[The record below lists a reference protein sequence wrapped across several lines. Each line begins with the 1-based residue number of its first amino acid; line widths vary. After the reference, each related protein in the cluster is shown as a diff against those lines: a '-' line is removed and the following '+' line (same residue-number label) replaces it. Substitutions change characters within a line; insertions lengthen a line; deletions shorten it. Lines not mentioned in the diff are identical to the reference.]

1 MKIELW
7 GVGKTQFPYLKTG
20 IDIYIKRLQHMLPF
34 EWMVI
39 DDIKKSNRLSE
50 AQIREKEGEQ
60 ILQKVK
66 PTDQLILLDER
77 GKMYSSMDLSV
88 QLNRWMMQGNKR
100 LIFLIGGAYG
110 FSDTVYQRANGKMSL
125 SKMTFSH
132 QMVRLFVVEQLYR
145 AVAIQRNLPYHHE

>member
-7 GVGKTQFPYLKTG
+7 GVGKTQFPYLQTG

-110 FSDTVYQRANGKMSL
+110 FSDTIYQRADGKMSL

>member
-7 GVGKTQFPYLKTG
+7 GVGKTQFPYLQTG

-110 FSDTVYQRANGKMSL
+110 FSDTIYQRADGKMSL

-145 AVAIQRNLPYHHE
+145 AVAIQRNLPYHHK

>member
-7 GVGKTQFPYLKTG
+7 AIGHTQFPYLKTG
-20 IDIYIKRLQHMLPF
+20 IDIYVKRLQHMLPF
-34 EWMVI
+34 EWHAF
-39 DDIKKSNRLSE
+39 DDIKKSNRLSQD
-50 AQIREKEGEQ
+50 QIKVKEGEM

-66 PTDQLILLDER
+66 PTDYLILLDER
-77 GKMYSSMDLSV
+77 GKMYSSIGLSD
-88 QLNRWMMQGNKR
+88 QMNQWMMLGNKR

-110 FSDTVYQRANGKMSL
+110 FSDALYKRANAKISL

>member
-7 GVGKTQFPYLKTG
+7 GVGKTQFPYLQTG

-110 FSDTVYQRANGKMSL
+110 FSDTIYQRADGKMSL

-132 QMVRLFVVEQLYR
+132 QMVRLFAVEQLYR